1 MNDNNYILGY
11 LSDGRYRYMSA
22 LYHDDGPKPCSRVND
37 NPNHALAFDKGAA
50 VALAS
55 YLSGAE
61 RPYRV
66 MRVDVTMVDEAEEA
80 EA

>member
-11 LSDGRYRYMSA
+11 LSDGRYHYLSA
-22 LYHDDGPKPCSRVND
+22 LLHNDELKPCARVSD
-37 NPNHALAFDKGAA
+37 NPSHAFAFDKGAA

-55 YLSGAE
+55 YLSDAK

-66 MRVDVTMVDEAEEA
+66 MRVDVTMVDEVEEVK
-80 EA
+80 E